1 MNAIVEVEHSVPEAA
16 MREKVMR
23 LQVAGANLPQVSLP
37 TLSYFANGMYARECH
52 ISKGTVFVGQMHTQ
66 EHFFFLLKGSASL
79 TTAEGIK
86 LVAAPFFIVSE
97 PGTKRAGYCH
107 EDCIFL
113 AIHRTDNTDIA
124 EIRKEVTGC
133 DPLDLYDEF
142 NVVRA
147 PALEQH

>member
-1 MNAIVEVEHSVPEAA
+1 MNEIIEVEHNVPEVA
-16 MREKVMR
+16 MREKVMA
-23 LQVAGANLPQVSLP
+23 LQAAGAKLPQLSLP
-37 TLSYFANGMYARECH
+37 TFHYFANGMFARECH
-52 ISKGTVFVGQMHTQ
+52 IPKGTVFVGQMHTQ
-66 EHFFFLLKGSASL
+66 KHFFFLLKGSASI
-79 TTAEGIK
+79 TTADGIK
-86 LVAAPFFIVSE
+86 LVSAPFFVVSE
-97 PGTKRAGYCH
+97 AGTKRAGYCH

-142 NVVRA
+142 NVVRS